1 MKLCKLKL
9 KNINSFRDEIE
20 IDFENHPLNDVSL
33 VAITGPTGSG
43 KTTILDAI
51 CVALYGK
58 TPRLTGS
65 STRNP
70 KNLISHGEKE
80 CSAEVH
86 FVANET
92 RYIAF
97 WEGKKKGSPKG
108 SLKNVDSN
116 ELITEKLSK
125 KGKAM
130 GDSESTVS
138 DEITSILGLDFDAF
152 TRSVM
157 LAQGEFS
164 AFLKAS
170 PEDRREILEATAG
183 INIYDRLRETLNE
196 KVNEVTDTYNE
207 IEVKLHQIPDAS
219 TELLSEAT
227 EKLESLQSEA
237 EKLGGKNQQILEDK
251 ESETDR
257 TEKHNKLRTSEEQKN
272 ELECQQ
278 QKIDNLKL
286 ELERAKDANQLR
298 PEKIAY
304 DTAKSQ
310 YDTNVTELRK
320 SKTELDEAQQ
330 QVDSIQADF
339 EKKDIIYNTLL
350 SERDKKIDIFNKALL
365 EVNQAENQFEQANLR
380 IDEMEEVDNQIET
393 STGELSKKESRQEEL
408 QTQIDEANAFLT
420 ENSLPSDRHQRLTR
434 LSTLLLELNG
444 HHNNLQKKI
453 DSQTKQKSNIDT
465 QNESIIKLA
474 ENREKLLSEMT
485 QAEETYTNAKKTLNG
500 LQDSGSNEYW
510 QQQREI
516 ARNALP
522 IAQQYEMTNQQI
534 DDKNHDVSDLK
545 EQLSS
550 QNDSLSELEKEL
562 KIQTQLCKRADAK
575 VAGLEAERE
584 LALLANPINQLR
596 EQLEDGKPCK
606 VCGATDHPFSD
617 EVEIE
622 DVDLHDEINQ
632 KLQDAQEEANKTHKK
647 NTELEKKRIQITQ
660 NISYRNDQIDEL
672 TEEIQELDDQLLNLR
687 EQWRELYESVDISS
701 DWVEKRM
708 KDADTAI
715 DSLNNASKEYTDASN
730 SKNIISQ
737 KFETCERD
745 LNRENEQLEIAKQNL
760 DTITDEIED
769 LKSDIS
775 GTENRFWESMP
786 DPFHNTSSEEAV
798 EQFSDTIEKVAT
810 CENNLGDYNRKLEV
824 LSSEINS
831 NQREINRLRE
841 DKNSLQSQ
849 IDDYQDEGNTILNA
863 VREKTD
869 GLETKDEINGAIQK
883 IDEELRQK
891 NSDKEQAENLLQES
905 RNIHTQ
911 KQTSHNICEEQLQ
924 STKENLNNSSTV
936 YFDKL
941 KEFGFNQPE
950 EHDNAFRNDD
960 KINEIE
966 NQIDLFN
973 TEFQQLEVEIVA
985 LRNQFEDNPYDP
997 ELLSQL
1003 TEFAKEM
1010 ASEIQGK
1017 QQKIGAQQ
1025 QIIAEL
1031 KENLQKREE
1040 INIELQAA
1048 KKEIDRWK
1056 RLQEVI
1062 PRNELRDFALDITFQ
1077 QVSRIA
1083 NEHLKYLTSERY
1095 QLKVETI
1102 GKLSVMD
1109 RWNANEERPVETLSG
1124 GESFL
1129 TSMALALA
1137 LSELSQGRAQLNSLF
1152 LDEGFGTLDAETL
1165 DIAIAA
1171 LEGLRMQGRSI
1182 FIISHIQELTR
1193 RLPVKINVRKR
1204 GNGSSTID
1212 IKS

>member
-20 IDFENHPLNDVSL
+20 IDFENHPLNDASL

-65 STRNP
+65 GTQNP
-70 KNLISHGEKE
+70 IHLISHGEKE
-80 CSAEVH
+80 CFAEVH
-86 FVANET
+86 FIANTT
-92 RYIAF
+92 RYVVT
-97 WEGKKKGSPKG
+97 WSGKHNTSPQG
-108 SLKNVDSN
+108 SLLNADTE
-116 ELITEKLSK
+116 ELITDKLSSR
-125 KGKAM
+125 GKSM
-130 GDSESTVS
+130 GNSENTISN
-138 DEITSILGLDFDAF
+138 EITSISGLDFAAF
-152 TRSVM
+152 RRSVM
-157 LAQGEFS
+157 LAQGEFA

-170 PEDRREILEATAG
+170 PEDRRKILEATAG
-183 INIYDRLRETLNE
+183 INIYDKLRETLNE

-219 TELLSEAT
+219 TEKLNEAT
-227 EKLESLQSEA
+227 DELESLQSEA
-237 EKLGGKNQQILEDK
+237 EKLGINNQQIQDDK
-251 ESETDR
+251 KTETDR
-257 TEKHNKLRTSEEQKN
+257 TEKFNKLQTSEEEQK
-272 ELECQQ
+272 ELKGQQ
-278 QKIDNLKL
+278 HMIGDLESELK
-286 ELERAKDANQLR
+286 RAKDANQLR

-310 YDTNVTELRK
+310 YDTNVTELHQ
-320 SKTELDEAQQ
+320 SKTELVEAQK
-330 QVDSIQADF
+330 QVETNQTDF
-339 EKKDIIYNTLL
+339 ENKDEIYNTLL

-365 EVNQAENQFEQANLR
+365 EVNRAEDQFEQANLR
-380 IDEMEEVDNQIET
+380 IDKMEDINKEIET
-393 STGELSKKESRQEEL
+393 STGELSEKESRQDEL
-408 QTQIDEANAFLT
+408 QIQIDEANAFLT
-420 ENSLPSDRHQRLTR
+420 KNPLPSDRHQRLTR
-434 LSTLLLELNG
+434 LSTLLSKLNG
-444 HHNNLQKKI
+444 KHDNLQKKI

-485 QAEETYTNAKKTLNG
+485 QAEETYAKAKKTLNG

-516 ARNALP
+516 ARKAQP
-522 IAQQYEMTNQQI
+522 IAQQFEITSEQI
-534 DDKNHDVSDLK
+534 NDKKFDITALQ
-545 EQLSS
+545 EQITTD
-550 QNDSLSELEKEL
+550 NESLVELENDLEV
-562 KIQTQLCKRADAK
+562 QTQLCKRADAK
-575 VAGLEAERE
+575 VADFEAERE
-584 LALLANPINQLR
+584 LALLANPINKLR

-622 DVDLHDEINQ
+622 DDDLHDRINQ

-647 NTELEKKRIQITQ
+647 NTDLEKKRIQITQ
-660 NISYRNDQIDEL
+660 NISNRNDQIDEL
-672 TEEIQELDDQLLNLR
+672 TEEIQALDDKLSNLH
-687 EQWRELYESVDISS
+687 EQWREFYESVDISS
-701 DWVEKRM
+701 DWVNKRM
-708 KDADTAI
+708 KDANTAI
-715 DSLNNASKEYTDASN
+715 DSLNDASKEYTGASN

-775 GTENRFWESMP
+775 GTEDKFWEIMP
-786 DPFHNTSSEEAV
+786 DPFHNTSPEEAV
-798 EQFSDTIEKVAT
+798 EQFSDMIEEVAN
-810 CENNLGDYNRKLEV
+810 CEDNLGNNNTQYKV
-824 LSSEINS
+824 LTTEIQS

-841 DKNSLQSQ
+841 DKNSLQTQ
-849 IDDYQDEGNTILNA
+849 IDDYQEEGETILNA

-869 GLETKDEINGAIQK
+869 GLETEAEINDAIQK
-883 IDEELRQK
+883 IEDELQQK
-891 NSDKEQAENLLQES
+891 NSDKEQADDLLQES

-911 KQTSHNICEEQLQ
+911 KQTSHNICEKQLQ

-941 KEFGFNQPE
+941 KEFDFSQPE
-950 EHDNAFRNDD
+950 EHDKAFRDD
-960 KINEIE
+960 EKIHEIE
-966 NQIDLFN
+966 NQIDQFDA
-973 TEFQQLEVEIVA
+973 EFQQLKVEIVA
-985 LRNQFEDNPYDP
+985 LRSQFKDNPYNP
-997 ELLSQL
+997 ELLQEI
-1003 TEFAKEM
+1003 TELAIQIAADIE
-1010 ASEIQGK
+1010 EI

-1025 QIIAEL
+1025 QIITEL

-1040 INIELQAA
+1040 INNELQAA
-1048 KKEIDRWK
+1048 NKEMERWK

-1062 PRNELRDFALDITFQ
+1062 PRNDLRDFALDITFQ

-1102 GKLSVMD
+1102 GKLSVID

-1137 LSELSQGRAQLNSLF
+1137 LSELSQGRTQLNSLF

-1193 RLPVKINVRKR
+1193 RLPVKINVRKQ